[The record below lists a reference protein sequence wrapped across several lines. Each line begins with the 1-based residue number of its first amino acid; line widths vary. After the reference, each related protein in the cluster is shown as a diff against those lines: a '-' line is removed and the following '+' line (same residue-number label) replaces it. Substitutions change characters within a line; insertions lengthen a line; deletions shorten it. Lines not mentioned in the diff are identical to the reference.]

1 MDGTSAV
8 YLYVSIECWGAWSVV
23 PGFNPHATS
32 TTMSRDESRCW
43 SQGLSKTSDHTVV
56 TLVLSFELSQPQTRL
71 RLRHVRPRR
80 AQAGPHH

>member
-23 PGFNPHATS
+23 PGFNPQVEAQAQPCLETRVGVGAKAS
-32 TTMSRDESRCW
+32 
-43 SQGLSKTSDHTVV
+43 LSKTSDHTVV

-71 RLRHVRPRR
+71 RLT
-80 AQAGPHH
+80 

>member
-23 PGFNPHATS
+23 PGFNPQAVKHNQ
-32 TTMSRDESRCW
+32 MSRDESRCW

-56 TLVLSFELSQPQTRL
+56 TLVL
-71 RLRHVRPRR
+71 
-80 AQAGPHH
+80 